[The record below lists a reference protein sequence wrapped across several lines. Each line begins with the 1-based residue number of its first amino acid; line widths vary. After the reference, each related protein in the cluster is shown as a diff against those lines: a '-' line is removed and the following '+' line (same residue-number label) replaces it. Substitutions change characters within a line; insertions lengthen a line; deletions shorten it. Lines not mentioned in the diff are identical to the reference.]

1 MCKTSAF
8 TESQLREEDKV
19 CVWYADPSPFLTS
32 PINFLKPEKTKIVL
46 WQKEPGAPQSR
57 EKKWIRADMGPM
69 SLSPG
74 SAGSASV
81 TGPCLVPSLQF
92 PGWSENGWC
101 FFRFDN
107 GLALHLGPPPDD
119 LPSYSANYS
128 DDFKTWRP
136 VEISRLVSKQ
146 QNKISDGR
154 ICASA
159 AAPKTCSIERVL
171 RKTGRFQKWLQ
182 AKRLTPD
189 LVRVSVLAVGG
200 RRTGGTIAS
209 PHLSLSGQKEL

>member
-1 MCKTSAF
+1 MTHQFPAF
-8 TESQLREEDKV
+8 S
-19 CVWYADPSPFLTS
+19 YAGL
-32 PINFLKPEKTKIVL
+32 KIVL
-46 WQKEPGAPQSR
+46 ILAAQVFVAAWASSVAESGGALWSCQ
-57 EKKWIRADMGPM
+57 GL
-69 SLSPG
+69 SLRG
-74 SAGSASV
+74 S
-81 TGPCLVPSLQF
+81 TG
-92 PGWSENGWC
+92 
-101 FFRFDN
+101 
-107 GLALHLGPPPDD
+107 GPPPDD

-200 RRTGGTIAS
+200 RRTEGTSAS
-209 PHLSLSGQKEL
+209 LHLSLSGQKQL